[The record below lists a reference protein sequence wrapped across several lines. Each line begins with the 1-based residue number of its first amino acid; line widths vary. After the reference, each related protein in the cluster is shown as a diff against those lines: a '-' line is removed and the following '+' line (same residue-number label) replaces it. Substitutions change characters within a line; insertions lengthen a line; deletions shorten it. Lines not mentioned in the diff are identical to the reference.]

1 MTNPDMASLKS
12 KLAAIALSVSATL
25 GQAAPAMAIQG
36 RVSYTEFLTAV
47 NNNEIMNVK
56 VGPSGT
62 FAEF

>member
-47 NNNEIMNVK
+47 NNNEI
-56 VGPSGT
+56 
-62 FAEF
+62 